1 VNKLAVIA
9 LLLGLP
15 ACSHKKPEEGR
26 ETGTPPVVGSA
37 LPGAPAEKPA
47 GSAAAA
53 PSMAAAPA
61 GPVGCSTAAA
71 LTCGADQV
79 DGCSTGLTTVHVCID
94 KTAKA
99 GAPCAQELALTCP
112 SGQADGCLQ
121 QPPHSGTHVCVV
133 VAAAK

>member
-1 VNKLAVIA
+1 MNKLAVIA
-9 LLLGLP
+9 LLLGLS

-37 LPGAPAEKPA
+37 LPGAPAAEKPA
-47 GSAAAA
+47 AEKPAA
-53 PSMAAAPA
+53 PSMAPA
-61 GPVGCSTAAA
+61 GPVGCSTAAS

-94 KTAKA
+94 KAAKA

-112 SGQADGCLQ
+112 AGQADGCLQ
-121 QPPHSGTHVCVV
+121 QPPHAGTHVCVV
-133 VAAAK
+133 VAAAAK